1 MKGTVTISLNDYEE
15 LKQNA
20 DKSEIY
26 FDALGYVRTKI
37 DMLYYDI
44 PIKDLSK
51 IEIKAELIKIFSV
64 VEEARNNE
72 LK

>member
-26 FDALGYVRTKI
+26 FDALGYVSTKI
-37 DMLYYDI
+37 DMLFEDI

-51 IEIKAELIKIFSV
+51 IEIKDELMKIISV
-64 VEEARNNE
+64 VEEVRNNE
-72 LK
+72 

>member
-1 MKGTVTISLNDYEE
+1 MKGTVTISLKDYEE

-26 FDALGYVRTKI
+26 FDALGYVSTKI

-44 PIKDLSK
+44 PVKDLSK
-51 IEIKAELIKIFSV
+51 IEIKTELIKIFSV
-64 VEEARNNE
+64 VEEARNND
-72 LK
+72 

>member
-1 MKGTVTISLNDYEE
+1 MKGKVTISLNDYEE

-26 FDALGYVRTKI
+26 FDALGYVSTKI
-37 DMLYYDI
+37 DMLFEDI

-51 IEIKAELIKIFSV
+51 IDIKDELIKIFSV
-64 VEEARNNE
+64 VEEVRNNE
-72 LK
+72 